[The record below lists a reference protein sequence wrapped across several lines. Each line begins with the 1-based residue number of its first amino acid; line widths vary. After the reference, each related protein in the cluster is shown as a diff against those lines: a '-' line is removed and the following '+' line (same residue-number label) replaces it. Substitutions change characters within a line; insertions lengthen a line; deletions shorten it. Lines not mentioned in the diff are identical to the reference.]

1 MCLVVRIP
9 RTVHLRFIRVRLF
22 RMRGLC
28 SRLSLSRMRT
38 GVAIGVSIVSV
49 VIIVRTVGFFVA
61 VVDTTGTG
69 VGGVG
74 PRVVRRGSG
83 VVAVAVLE
91 DLETFGQDAH
101 VAELDLGTE
110 GDDQV
115 DDLGS
120 QFFRVEM
127 MGV

>member
-1 MCLVVRIP
+1 MRLVVRIP
-9 RTVHLRFIRVRLF
+9 RAVHLRFIRVRLF
-22 RMRGLC
+22 RMVRLC

-38 GVAIGVSIVSV
+38 GVAIGVSVVSV

-91 DLETFGQDAH
+91 DLETFAQDAH

-120 QFFRVEM
+120 
-127 MGV
+127 